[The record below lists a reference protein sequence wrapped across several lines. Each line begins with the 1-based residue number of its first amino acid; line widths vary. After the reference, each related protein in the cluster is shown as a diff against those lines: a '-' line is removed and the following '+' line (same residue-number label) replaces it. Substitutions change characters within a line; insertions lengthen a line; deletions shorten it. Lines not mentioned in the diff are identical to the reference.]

1 MPSYRNQSRRVE
13 ALPRVRTL
21 RQESPGAERELWMVL
36 RSRQLADAKFRRQHQ
51 FGPYILDFYCAAAK
65 LAIEVDGGQHYSE
78 EGAAKDEARTRF
90 LEARGIRVL
99 RFSNTDVLT
108 AIGAVSEVIYAA
120 LTSD

>member
-1 MPSYRNQSRRVE
+1 
-13 ALPRVRTL
+13 
-21 RQESPGAERELWMVL
+21 MVL